1 LPLTSALRQ
10 AASPVAKGMKLPRQR
25 RGLPLPLS
33 GRLSFIYAS
42 TQSAWRSAEFHSP
55 GQCGL
60 RLLTSA
66 MPAHHCRCERRPRV
80 ACRILCPET
89 SRSA

>member
-55 GQCGL
+55 G
-60 RLLTSA
+60 
-66 MPAHHCRCERRPRV
+66 
-80 ACRILCPET
+80 
-89 SRSA
+89 